1 MNLTIVDA
9 LPTAKDIMQRLDAA
23 RAEEEAKQ
31 RKQAAKAAAEKKAL
45 VERLSAPSQVSDEE
59 GVRRALVMIE
69 RAVKNGLVEVQIYR
83 FPHELCTDNGRAINQ
98 QEPGWEQ
105 TLTGVPMEMYR
116 LSDKYFRPRG
126 YKFRAEIVSYPNG
139 VPGDVGITLAWS

>member
-1 MNLTIVDA
+1 MNLTIVDT

-31 RKQAAKAAAEKKAL
+31 KKQAARAAAEKKAL

-59 GVRRALVMIE
+59 GIRRALVMIE

-105 TLTGVPMEMYR
+105 TLTGVPAEMYQ
-116 LSDKYFRPRG
+116 LWNKYFRPRG